1 MFPGRFH
8 RPATKAGT
16 NGRNGCCPAVQH
28 PRMPEESCTPEV
40 PHVNSRT
47 LPSRPVGRTAL
58 AVGVGVAAAGVVAA
72 LLNRWLARRAERRN
86 PPIGRFITVKGVRL
100 HYVDRGAGIPLVL
113 LHGNGSMIED
123 FKSSGLLDQAAKK
136 YRVIAFDRPGFGHSE
151 RPRGIV
157 WSPQAQA
164 HLIAAALMEIGV
176 SKPIVLGHSWGTL
189 VAVALA
195 LQYPREVRAL
205 ILASGYYFPGARTDV
220 VISSPAALPVIG
232 NVLSHTIS
240 PLLSRLIW
248 PLLLRKI
255 FGPSSVPDKFVGF
268 PEEMAVRPGQL
279 RAAAAESAL
288 MIPAARTLRNR
299 YRLLEMPVIIVAG
312 AQDQFIESDH
322 SRKLHREIPDS
333 ILRLIPSNGHMVHQT
348 ATSEVLTAIDTA
360 ANHRRAETTSAA

>member
-1 MFPGRFH
+1 MH
-8 RPATKAGT
+8 AG
-16 NGRNGCCPAVQH
+16 G
-28 PRMPEESCTPEV
+28 
-40 PHVNSRT
+40 PHVNSHT

-58 AVGVGVAAAGVVAA
+58 TVGLSVAAAGAVAA
-72 LLNRWLARRAERRN
+72 LLNRWLAHRAERRN

-151 RPRGIV
+151 RPRDIV

-164 HLIAAALMEIGV
+164 HLIAAALAKIGV

-195 LQYPREVRAL
+195 LQYPREVQAL
-205 ILASGYYFPGARTDV
+205 ILASGYYFPSPRADV
-220 VISSPAALPVIG
+220 VISLPAALPVIG
-232 NVLSHTIS
+232 DVLSHTVS

-268 PEEMAVRPGQL
+268 PEEMAVRPWQL

-288 MIPAARTLRNR
+288 MIPAARTLRDQ
-299 YRLLEMPVIIVAG
+299 YRVLRMPVIIVAG
-312 AQDQFIESDH
+312 AQDQFIDSDH

-348 ATSEVLTAIDTA
+348 ATTEVLSAIDTA
-360 ANHRRAETTSAA
+360 ANRQTEKHPGVRAPLVSPSVLP